1 MLSYIDILTLI
12 LTLLV
17 LLLVLQ
23 PKHESRVSE
32 EMYEFDGISSQARA
46 DPQPQPQPQPKPK
59 PKPKPKPDEVIP
71 DDEIQAEDSIASIQ
85 KVDSNPEQE
94 VSAESGVAAAGVAAE
109 PAFDREEIG
118 NVDLGANESALQQ
131 PESGASKPTPDP
143 QISATWLLA
152 KQIDGAAMHP
162 LADPVEYPQTDSLE
176 ALMSELTKRDL
187 DSRLK
192 VAQLAEGVHLE
203 VSEKILFAKASAK
216 LKHEGQILLEDLAQV
231 LLQHQGMISVEGHT
245 DDQPISNMQF
255 PSNWELSSGRATS
268 VTRYLID
275 HGLDP
280 EKLRAVGYA
289 DTRPLDSNIT
299 SEGRTRNRRVSLV
312 LTRAKKK

>member
-46 DPQPQPQPQPKPK
+46 DPQPQPQPK

-85 KVDSNPEQE
+85 KVDPDPEQE
-94 VSAESGVAAAGVAAE
+94 VSAESGVETAGVAAE
-109 PAFDREEIG
+109 PAFDIEAPG
-118 NVDLGANESALQQ
+118 NVDWGAKESALQQ
-131 PESGASKPTPDP
+131 PETGTSKTTLDHQTSG
-143 QISATWLLA
+143 TWPLA
-152 KQIDGAAMHP
+152 KKIDGAAMHP
-162 LADPVEYPQTDSLE
+162 LADRVEYPQSDSLE
-176 ALMSELTKRDL
+176 ALVSELKKRDL

-192 VAQLAEGVHLE
+192 VAQVAEGVHLE
-203 VSEKILFAKASAK
+203 VSEKILFAKASAQ
-216 LKHEGQILLEDLAQV
+216 LKREGQILLNDLAQV
-231 LLQHQGMISVEGHT
+231 LLQHRGMISVEGHT
-245 DDQPISNMQF
+245 DDRPISNTQF

-268 VTRYLID
+268 VTRYLIG

-289 DTRPLDSNIT
+289 DTRPLDSNTT
-299 SEGRTRNRRVSLV
+299 SEGRMRNRRVSIV
-312 LTRAKKK
+312 LTPARKK

>member
-46 DPQPQPQPQPKPK
+46 EPQPQPQPQPQ
-59 PKPKPKPDEVIP
+59 PDEVIP
-71 DDEIQAEDSIASIQ
+71 DDKIQAEDSIASIH
-85 KVDSNPEQE
+85 KVDLDPELEISEESE
-94 VSAESGVAAAGVAAE
+94 VEAAGVAAE
-109 PAFDREEIG
+109 PAFDIEAPG
-118 NVDLGANESALQQ
+118 NVDLGAKESAFQQ
-131 PESGASKPTPDP
+131 PESRTSKTTLDH
-143 QISATWLLA
+143 QISAKWPLA
-152 KQIDGAAMHP
+152 KQIAGAAMHP
-162 LADPVEYPQTDSLE
+162 LAGRVEYPQSDSLE
-176 ALMSELTKRDL
+176 ALVSELTKRDL

-192 VAQLAEGVHLE
+192 VAQVAEGVHLE
-203 VSEKILFAKASAK
+203 VSEKILFAKASAQ
-216 LKHEGQILLEDLAQV
+216 LKREGQILLNDLAQV
-231 LLQHQGMISVEGHT
+231 LLQHRGMISVEGHT
-245 DDQPISNMQF
+245 DDRPISNMQF

-289 DTRPLDSNIT
+289 DTRPLDSNTT
-299 SEGRTRNRRVSLV
+299 SEGRMRNRRVSIV
-312 LTRAKKK
+312 LTPARKK